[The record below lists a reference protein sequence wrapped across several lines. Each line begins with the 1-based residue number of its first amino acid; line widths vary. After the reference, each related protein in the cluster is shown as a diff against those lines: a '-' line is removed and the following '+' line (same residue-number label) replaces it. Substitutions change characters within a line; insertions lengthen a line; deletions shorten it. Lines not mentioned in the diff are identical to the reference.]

1 MASAALS
8 VHLAQWN
15 KIPESFIEVIASDGD
30 NLVAGHR
37 DGRIWIYS
45 LQYLDSHITP
55 VLKYKAYLI
64 GHKTPVTSLDFLQIE
79 NDVEGREQVL
89 LSMSEDGELMKWSL
103 TDGRCLQCTS
113 KYFDGKMDN
122 MIVFPKADKFSSS
135 CQYIVCSGRSNTV
148 YILDASSLEI
158 LSCWTHSNWVSC
170 IPLYESTPNT
180 YTFAVSTFDGC
191 IELWSATSN
200 ALKNAEDMR
209 LVCTYSVGSRIIC
222 MEANEYDERLII
234 TISRRIAKVLL
245 VSTNQFHEIAYVAAP
260 EGCSW
265 SKGSFLTAERFILW
279 AESGKATQFDISVKL
294 SHIRTT
300 ESYSQP
306 VSATPVSTYVPK
318 EGLKGEMCLL
328 HGNRKTSM
336 LGLFNAAH
344 SQRFCAWSLH
354 DDISLEE
361 NEIQLPEMDMALS
374 SLWPSGLENHQVTC
388 GIIVGYDHFV
398 RAFESGEIY
407 LVKLS
412 DAFSDPNPV
421 NMEYIHKLHGH
432 VGRVSCLFSPRIDAL
447 QNEISWLISGG
458 HDGLVC
464 LWDLH
469 TFQLIHTFR
478 SHSQE
483 ILRILQPPNES
494 GWTLQ
499 HSIFTVAKD
508 NSVSVISLHDGA
520 CLHFFEGYPHQIKSF
535 KWRNGEDYVSIC
547 YEDGQSYEWIY
558 DKEASRFVV
567 AKRSSGETVDSKE
580 SESSLIARNCFR
592 DVDLNKKT
600 ISLAPIYCGV
610 DDISAITTIS
620 INIKRLISDNYY
632 SLPNLN
638 QSGTAH
644 TRSDT
649 MRTYA
654 TQAGNYDYVPDYPA
668 DIEFVKSVFASL
680 LTPSIDE
687 TFDQLLDRK
696 SNASRKTMAYG
707 LRGANGNLS
716 ILAPQEST
724 DRSKFCISS
733 TLTSS
738 LLLGLMSLVKLILPH
753 KVSSEE
759 LSSMI
764 AQFGSALPDF
774 VGDQYTSPSLSFLAK
789 YWQDTLVD
797 VQQAARSLFIS
808 VLHRMSSHDVKSVV
822 EHWESLLPVSI
833 SAEKSNIQKMAR
845 SAIILGV
852 IGSESPDMLPS
863 RVRKNVALSLTLLL
877 NDDTRISYRLAAIE
891 LISRGFST
899 WEPHVNG
906 SAVLRTLLTLLY
918 NPNPTASRLIKVSI
932 LRIATANPKLF
943 TSTMITDLLQ
953 LKEAKDRNSY
963 LKLISLAVN
972 KKPTILIHYIPRL
985 TEAIIKSLDPRD
997 PKMRKALLKEG
1008 TAGLHEIVKTYPS
1021 VAFHGDSQKFAV
1033 GTNEGVV
1040 VIYDLR
1046 TATRWQVLEGF
1057 TRPVTVISIS
1067 NDGKYIAAYSRE
1079 ESYIFLWHPS
1089 VGFLSMLAET
1099 LGSGN
1104 SGGNGIGSMLS
1115 SHKPSKSFNVV
1126 FPTDMNLED
1135 IVYDLVWIS
1144 NRCLQLKA
1152 GDVTLS
1158 FDI

>member
-15 KIPESFIEVIASDGD
+15 KVPDSFIEVIACDGD
-30 NLVAGHR
+30 NLVSGHR

-45 LQYLDSHITP
+45 LNNSASNQELS
-55 VLKYKAYLI
+55 LKYKAYLI
-64 GHKTPVTSLDFLQIE
+64 GHKAPVTSLDFLQIE

-89 LSMSEDGELMKWSL
+89 LSMSEDGEIMKWSL
-103 TDGRCLQCTS
+103 TDGRCLQSAS
-113 KYFDGKMDN
+113 KSFDGKMSN
-122 MIVFPKADKFSSS
+122 MVVFPKAEKCSSPR
-135 CQYIVCSGRSNTV
+135 QYIVCSGRSNSV
-148 YILDASSLEI
+148 YILDAASLEI
-158 LSCWTHSNWVSC
+158 LRCWTHSNWVSC

-180 YTFAVSTFDGC
+180 YTFAISTFDGQL
-191 IELWSATSN
+191 ELWSASSN
-200 ALKNAEDMR
+200 ALNASEDLR
-209 LVCTYSVGSRIIC
+209 LISTYSIGSRALS
-222 MEANEYDERLII
+222 MEASEHDERLVLV
-234 TISRRIAKVLL
+234 ISRRTAQVLMI
-245 VSTNQFHEIAYVAAP
+245 SMNRFNEIATVPAP
-260 EGCSW
+260 EGQSW
-265 SKGSFLTAERFILW
+265 CKGDFLSGERIMLW
-279 AESGKATQFDISVKL
+279 TEAGLATQFDLAEIL
-294 SHIRTT
+294 SHIQSSESFT
-300 ESYSQP
+300 EST
-306 VSATPVSTYVPK
+306 SALAVSTYTHN
-318 EGLKGEMCLL
+318 EGSKGKMCIL
-328 HGNRKTSM
+328 HKKPSSFM

-344 SQRFCAWSLH
+344 TQKFCAWNLL
-354 DDISLEE
+354 DDITLEASE
-361 NEIQLPEMDMALS
+361 PQSPEIDVCLTN
-374 SLWPSGLENHQVTC
+374 LWPGELKDHQVTC
-388 GIIVGYDHFV
+388 GIIAGFDYFV
-398 RAFESGEIY
+398 RGFESGEIY
-407 LVKLS
+407 LVGLS
-412 DAFSDPNPV
+412 DAFADPSSV
-421 NMEYIHKLHGH
+421 DTEHIHKLHGH
-432 VGRVSCLFSPRIDAL
+432 VGRVTCLFSPRMNTLHEGIT
-447 QNEISWLISGG
+447 WLVSGG

-469 TFQLIHTFR
+469 TFQLIYAYR
-478 SHSQE
+478 NHSRE
-483 ILRILQPPNES
+483 ILRVLQPPEET
-494 GWTLQ
+494 GWILQ
-499 HSIFTVAKD
+499 RSVFVIAKD
-508 NSVSVISLHDGA
+508 NSISVVSLSDGA
-520 CLHFFEGYPHQIKSF
+520 YVHCFEGYPHQIRGF
-535 KWRNGEDYVSIC
+535 KWRSGEDYVCIS
-547 YEDGQSYEWIY
+547 YEDGQSFEWVY
-558 DKEASRFVV
+558 NKEASRFVEYEKTQ
-567 AKRSSGETVDSKE
+567 ADAPDSKGL
-580 SESSLIARNCFR
+580 ESSVINSNCFR
-592 DVDLNKKT
+592 EVDMNKKT
-600 ISLAPIYCGV
+600 ISLAPIYCGTNG
-610 DDISAITTIS
+610 ISQITTVS

-632 SLPNLN
+632 ALPN
-638 QSGTAH
+638 SAH
-644 TRSDT
+644 GSIAKSDT

-654 TQAGNYDYVPDYPA
+654 TQAGTSDYVPDHPA
-668 DIEFVKSVFASL
+668 DIDFVKSVFASL
-680 LTPSIDE
+680 LTPSVDE
-687 TFDQLLDRK
+687 TFDQLLDAK
-696 SNASRKTMAYG
+696 LIFPRKTMAYG
-707 LRGANGNLS
+707 LKGANGNLS

-724 DRSKFCISS
+724 DRAKLCISS

-753 KVSSEE
+753 KVSSDE
-759 LSSMI
+759 LSNMI
-764 AQFGSALPDF
+764 AQFGSGLPDF
-774 VGDQYTSPSLSFLAK
+774 VGRDYSSPSLSFLAK

-808 VLHRMSSHDVKSVV
+808 VLHRMSSHEIKSVV

-833 SAEKSNIQKMAR
+833 TSEKSNIQKMAR

-852 IGSESPDMLPS
+852 IGSESPNMLPS

-899 WEPHVNG
+899 WEPHLNG
-906 SAVLRTLLTLLY
+906 SAVLRTLITLLY
-918 NPNPTASRLIKVSI
+918 DPSPTASRLIKVSI

-972 KKPTILIHYIPRL
+972 KKPHILLLYIPRL

-1033 GTNEGVV
+1033 GTNEGVI

-1067 NDGKYIAAYSRE
+1067 NDGKYIAGYSRE

-1099 LGSGN
+1099 LGSGH
-1104 SGGNGIGSMLS
+1104 SSGNGIGSMLS

-1126 FPTDMNLED
+1126 LPADMNLDNITYELAW
-1135 IVYDLVWIS
+1135 VS